1 VKSKLFASATR
12 VSHCAQW
19 CDWNRWTYLV
29 GETTAKPCCRA
40 ALQCSAPE
48 WALRLLPGD
57 CRSTTHTHTQFS
69 WAVPPVRCALSQSLM
84 RI

>member
-57 CRSTTHTHTQFS
+57 CRSTTHTHTVLLGS
-69 WAVPPVRCALSQSLM
+69 ASSAM
-84 RI
+84 RTESVFDAD